1 MIFQFGIEI
10 EAVLK
15 PKDRHGHSE
24 VSSSEQAS
32 YRDKLASALRH
43 KGLKSAS
50 HPANDPR
57 KNFPEHYNKW
67 FITKDRS
74 LNKPPGC
81 SMLALHACLTVFL
94 TPCVIYSKS

>member
-1 MIFQFGIEI
+1 MDFQFGIEI

-15 PKDRHGHSE
+15 PKNRHDHSE

-32 YRDKLASALRH
+32 YRERLAAALRN
-43 KGLKSAS
+43 KGLRSAS
-50 HPANDPR
+50 HPEGVLR

-94 TPCVIYSKS
+94 IPCVI

>member
-1 MIFQFGIEI
+1 MDFKFGIEI
-10 EAVLK
+10 EAILK
-15 PKDRHGHSE
+15 PKDRHDHSE

-32 YRDKLASALRH
+32 YRDKLAAALRN
-43 KGLKSAS
+43 KGLQSAS

-67 FITKDRS
+67 FITKDGS
-74 LNKPPGC
+74 LSKPRGC